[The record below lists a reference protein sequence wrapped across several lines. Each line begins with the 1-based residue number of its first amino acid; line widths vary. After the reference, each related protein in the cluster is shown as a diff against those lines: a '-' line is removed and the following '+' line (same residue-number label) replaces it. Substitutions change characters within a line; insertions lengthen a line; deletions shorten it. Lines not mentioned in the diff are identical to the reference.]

1 MAEDK
6 VVIGS
11 SKTVDQVIVQQAR
24 NKKYKLW
31 EDEDIVKEGIEYYMK
46 PLGYGLSKL
55 CALPGKKVPISSLW
69 RYLKDCNIFELRR
82 EGRPIGRLMQHC
94 V

>member
-11 SKTVDQVIVQQAR
+11 SKTVDQVVVQQPK

-31 EDEDIVKEGIEYYMK
+31 EDEDIVKAGI
-46 PLGYGLSKL
+46 
-55 CALPGKKVPISSLW
+55 
-69 RYLKDCNIFELRR
+69 
-82 EGRPIGRLMQHC
+82 
-94 V
+94 